1 MLGRG
6 AAKAMPLCSTPLNR
20 HEPYAYRHLDGYNRD
35 PALVVPALR
44 YLLPL
49 LRSTVNEDSTI
60 TVANRRYH
68 DPLLAYW
75 RGQQVEVRQSRHDLT
90 HVYVYL
96 DGEILCQAQ
105 EALYLL
111 Q

>member
-1 MLGRG
+1 MRDGSDSATVRND
-6 AAKAMPLCSTPLNR
+6 AD
-20 HEPYAYRHLDGYNRD
+20 YAYRHLDGYNRD

-49 LRSTVNEDSTI
+49 LQSTVNEDSTI